1 MSLGLK
7 DYWKD
12 NKRNSLRF
20 KLKNL
25 KWELIYAWQRAWR
38 GYDDMDVIE
47 IQWTFVERC
56 KKTLKDFRK
65 IHHGLFNVPEEYR
78 DIYDKLFFD
87 DDETD
92 IIIDMMLFHLEML
105 DEDHVE
111 KILYGKNIY
120 DDDYEINENI
130 NMFERYKRIYS
141 VMNQNKEAF
150 MKLFNLF
157 FWDLYD

>member
-56 KKTLKDFRK
+56 KKTLKDLHNATCRPSSKEFFSHK
-65 IHHGLFNVPEEYR
+65 IHIWGHMLEENT
-78 DIYDKLFFD
+78 IAG
-87 DDETD
+87 T
-92 IIIDMMLFHLEML
+92 
-105 DEDHVE
+105 
-111 KILYGKNIY
+111 
-120 DDDYEINENI
+120 
-130 NMFERYKRIYS
+130 
-141 VMNQNKEAF
+141 
-150 MKLFNLF
+150 
-157 FWDLYD
+157 